1 MVSVLTTTT
10 TTTTEELSL
19 PGLIILVALG
29 STLVTLGR
37 VISRST
43 TFFAL
48 LVRHAETQRRLHGL
62 PSAPPANY
70 DRDRRW
76 IARGLSGTGTITL
89 LVAILLLA
97 QSLARP

>member
-1 MVSVLTTTT
+1 MLSVLTN
-10 TTTTEELSL
+10 TTEELSL
-19 PGLIILVALG
+19 PGLIILVTLG
-29 STLVTLGR
+29 STLVALGR

-43 TFFAL
+43 TFYAR
-48 LVRHAETQRRLHGL
+48 LVRHAETQRRHHRL
-62 PSAPPANY
+62 PSAPPASY

-97 QSLARP
+97 QDLARP